1 MGHEQVG
8 LSVEFKEKLANWLLR
23 EQLGHMGRVS
33 LGLVNS
39 VRVKSL
45 VWTS

>member
-8 LSVEFKEKLANWLLR
+8 LSVEITEKLVNWLMR
-23 EQLGHMGRVS
+23 EHLGHMGRVS